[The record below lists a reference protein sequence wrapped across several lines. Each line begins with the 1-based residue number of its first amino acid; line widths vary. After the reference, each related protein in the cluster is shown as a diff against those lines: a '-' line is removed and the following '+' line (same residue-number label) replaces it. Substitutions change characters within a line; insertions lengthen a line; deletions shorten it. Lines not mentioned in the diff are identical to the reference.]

1 MIRNLCMIDVLL
13 GCEMDSMLCLGRF
26 VVPFRIFKIPG
37 RHKGQGG
44 SDRPEV
50 PKSCVRRL
58 LSFDDTKGMSFS
70 LKSISSE
77 SVFRIYSL
85 SREFP

>member
-13 GCEMDSMLCLGRF
+13 GCEMDCMLCLGRF
-26 VVPFRIFKIPG
+26 VVPFWIFKIPG
-37 RHKGQGG
+37 GHKGQGG
-44 SDRPEV
+44 SGRPEV
-50 PKSCVRRL
+50 PKPCVRRL

>member
-13 GCEMDSMLCLGRF
+13 GCEMDCMLCLGRF
-26 VVPFRIFKIPG
+26 VVPFWIFKIPG
-37 RHKGQGG
+37 GHKGQGG

-50 PKSCVRRL
+50 PKPCVRRL